1 MVVSC
6 STFVANRKVTMARI
20 LFSTYQ
26 KEDLLELVGRLD
38 RDYYEVIDELCRH
51 AAVHAS
57 EVEIS
62 KINQSTILF
71 LDLCKKLI
79 GEISLQVK
87 MRREVFIPYAHQLL
101 KKASQKHSCK
111 TCDENCQNLKFV
123 QLKLIIESHETIK
136 ELLFRIQQLA
146 KPLYLETIQSISYK
160 ILRNEMMIIDTAL
173 SELFYIEEVILIPK
187 VKEVQNQLND
197 NS

>member
-1 MVVSC
+1 
-6 STFVANRKVTMARI
+6 MARI

-26 KEDLLELVGRLD
+26 KEDLFELVGRID

-51 AAVHAS
+51 AAIHAS

-71 LDLCKKLI
+71 LDLCKKLL

-87 MRREVFIPYAHQLL
+87 MRRDDFIPFVHKLL
-101 KKASQKHSCK
+101 KKASISHSCK
-111 TCDENCQNLKFV
+111 TCNGTCNTEQSE
-123 QLKLIIESHETIK
+123 QLKLIIDSHDTIK

-187 VKEVQNQLND
+187 VKEVQKQLNA
-197 NS
+197 NN

>member
-1 MVVSC
+1 
-6 STFVANRKVTMARI
+6 MARI

-51 AAVHAS
+51 AAIHAS

-71 LDLCKKLI
+71 LDLCKKLL
-79 GEISLQVK
+79 GEINSQVK
-87 MRREVFIPYAHQLL
+87 MRRDILIPYVHQLL
-101 KKASQKHSCK
+101 KKAAINHSCK
-111 TCDENCQNLKFV
+111 TCDENCDIEQEKRLR
-123 QLKLIIESHETIK
+123 LIIDSHETIK

-187 VKEVQNQLND
+187 VKEVQKQLNA

>member
-1 MVVSC
+1 
-6 STFVANRKVTMARI
+6 MAKI

-26 KEDLLELVGRLD
+26 KEDLLELVGRID

-51 AAVHAS
+51 AAIHAS
-57 EVEIS
+57 EAENIQN
-62 KINQSTILF
+62 NQSTILF

-79 GEISLQVK
+79 EEINQQVK
-87 MRREVFIPYAHQLL
+87 MRRETFIPYVHQLL
-101 KKASQKHSCK
+101 KKASTNHTSFEYDYSQSI
-111 TCDENCQNLKFV
+111 EQNKK
-123 QLKLIIESHETIK
+123 LKLVIDSHETIK

-187 VKEVQNQLND
+187 INEVQHQFNA

>member
-1 MVVSC
+1 
-6 STFVANRKVTMARI
+6 MARI
-20 LFSTYQ
+20 LYSTYQ

-51 AAVHAS
+51 AAIHAS

-71 LDLCKKLI
+71 IDLCKKLI
-79 GEISLQVK
+79 KEISQQVK
-87 MRREVFIPYAHQLL
+87 MRREIFIPYAHQLL
-101 KKASQKHSCK
+101 KKAAQQHRCYD
-111 TCDENCQNLKFV
+111 CVDNCNNEQSE
-123 QLKLIIESHETIK
+123 QLKLIIDSHEIIK

-187 VKEVQNQLND
+187 VKEVQNQLNA